1 MLAVFESLLDWYKFG
16 SWFLGR
22 SLTPLDKKPWAFPLR
37 WCIAPQVPT
46 LVILYVWYLHVP
58 LHIAAHE
65 RVWVTDTK
73 WQEQGLEVRC
83 VIVVV
88 DMKTTANTS
97 THTLNCLSPHRLLC
111 CQSAIISWLLSSTNP
126 PRVYHWYAPAPPGSR
141 GGIIVC
147 TQTGCVNATSSDH
160 PCWHRSGHMLVSNNQ
175 NMGMFEIV
183 TLTRRCRLVKF
194 LIMHSPRRILVVQS
208 LPFICFDVNLLI
220 FSAVY

>member
-1 MLAVFESLLDWYKFG
+1 MMHRTSSPYSCHLVCLISSCSIAHRSSWTCLSHRYKMTRTGTWGAMRHRSCWYENNCK
-16 SWFLGR
+16 
-22 SLTPLDKKPWAFPLR
+22 
-37 WCIAPQVPT
+37 
-46 LVILYVWYLHVP
+46 
-58 LHIAAHE
+58 HI
-65 RVWVTDTK
+65 
-73 WQEQGLEVRC
+73 
-83 VIVVV
+83 
-88 DMKTTANTS
+88 NS
-97 THTLNCLSPHRLLC
+97 HTECLSPHRLLC

-194 LIMHSPRRILVVQS
+194 LIMHSPRRILVVPLCRVCHS
-208 LPFICFDVNLLI
+208 SALMSICWY
-220 FSAVY
+220 SAQFTKLCGLN